1 MIGYPTNRLV
11 AVVDDPE
18 RARAAVADLVRAG
31 VRPADVRLLVGPD
44 AIVELRNLGAAPG
57 PLARLVRVFQ
67 FMSMDQMPDFVSYE
81 AALRSGRA
89 LVAVTVKNRQGMLA
103 ARDTLARH
111 DAHFANWFGRFMTEE
126 VSPWREPE
134 PDVPDYLCR

>member
-103 ARDTLARH
+103 ARDTLAKH
-111 DAHFANWFGRFMTEE
+111 GAHFANWFGRFMTEE
-126 VSPWREPE
+126 VSPWRGPE
-134 PDVPDYLCR
+134 PDVPDYLRR